1 METDLLQ
8 STSLKSGAKASHHAH
23 NILRIRL
30 LCQAQLVPFVQKK
43 IAATSR
49 KRASPDYTARALL
62 RQKKAL
68 TPHFPND
75 RPNAFKKLDH
85 LSWLKRSCGW
95 REPEVSPGKCR
106 EGKGKKIS
114 SSLHLHTVRISHRLI
129 PLFPWGTN
137 EVINQPHSPTET
149 RKWGPETW
157 REQSWG
163 GQKHCKIKVDCF
175 KKQACSIV
183 AESCTKRSLCTDQF
197 CVWFAVIH
205 IPAFSQYTV
214 SYCYKRFFVLSI

>member
-8 STSLKSGAKASHHAH
+8 STSLKSGAKASHHAQ

-106 EGKGKKIS
+106 EKNLLFPPSTHSEDKS
-114 SSLHLHTVRISHRLI
+114 STLPLRNKWSYQSTPQSHRDKEMRARDMKRAKLRW
-129 PLFPWGTN
+129 PKTLQNKSWLF
-137 EVINQPHSPTET
+137 
-149 RKWGPETW
+149 
-157 REQSWG
+157 
-163 GQKHCKIKVDCF
+163 
-175 KKQACSIV
+175 
-183 AESCTKRSLCTDQF
+183 
-197 CVWFAVIH
+197 
-205 IPAFSQYTV
+205 
-214 SYCYKRFFVLSI
+214 

>member
-8 STSLKSGAKASHHAH
+8 STSLKSGAKASHHAQ

-49 KRASPDYTARALL
+49 KRASPDYTAGALL

-106 EGKGKKIS
+106 EKNLLFPPSTHSEDKS
-114 SSLHLHTVRISHRLI
+114 STLPLRNKWSYQSTPQSHRDKEMRARDMKRAKLRW
-129 PLFPWGTN
+129 PKTLQNKSWLF
-137 EVINQPHSPTET
+137 
-149 RKWGPETW
+149 
-157 REQSWG
+157 
-163 GQKHCKIKVDCF
+163 
-175 KKQACSIV
+175 
-183 AESCTKRSLCTDQF
+183 
-197 CVWFAVIH
+197 
-205 IPAFSQYTV
+205 
-214 SYCYKRFFVLSI
+214 

>member
-8 STSLKSGAKASHHAH
+8 STSLKSGAKASHHAQ
-23 NILRIRL
+23 NILRISL

-106 EGKGKKIS
+106 EGKGEKKLLFPPSTHSEDKS
-114 SSLHLHTVRISHRLI
+114 STHPPLPLRNKWSYQSTPQSHRDKEMRARDMKRAKLRW
-129 PLFPWGTN
+129 PKTLQNKSWLF
-137 EVINQPHSPTET
+137 
-149 RKWGPETW
+149 
-157 REQSWG
+157 
-163 GQKHCKIKVDCF
+163 
-175 KKQACSIV
+175 
-183 AESCTKRSLCTDQF
+183 
-197 CVWFAVIH
+197 
-205 IPAFSQYTV
+205 
-214 SYCYKRFFVLSI
+214 